1 MRFQSLPGGGQIPV
15 LGLGTWKVG
24 GTSSPD
30 YSQDDKALRGLQ
42 AALEMG
48 YTHIDTAEMYAG
60 GHTEE
65 LVGRAIRTFRRSD
78 LFLTSKVWPS
88 NLAYKAVLKACDASL
103 KRLQTD
109 YLDLYL
115 IHWPSDDIPLDETF
129 GALNELVRKG
139 LVRHLGVSNFN
150 LDQLRQAR
158 NLSETP
164 LATNQVPYSLYNRR
178 YTRNG
183 VLAACQEAGMIVTAY
198 TPLEKGQVADDLSVG
213 AIAEKVGASPVQ
225 VALAWLVNQP
235 GVIAIPM
242 SLNPRHL
249 EQNLKAAELQLAPE
263 DMDKLDQ
270 RIGSGHA

>member
-15 LGLGTWKVG
+15 VGLGTWKVG
-24 GTSSPD
+24 GGSSPD
-30 YSQDDKALRGLQ
+30 YSQDDKALRGLR

-65 LVGRAIRTFRRSD
+65 LVGQAIQGYQRSD

-88 NLAYKAVLKACDASL
+88 NLAYQAVLNACEASL
-103 KRLQTD
+103 ERLQTD

-115 IHWPSDDIPLDETF
+115 VHWPSDDIPLEETF
-129 GALNELVRKG
+129 GALSELVRRG
-139 LVRHLGVSNFN
+139 LVRHIGVSNFN
-150 LDQLRQAR
+150 LRQLRQAR

-164 LATNQVPYSLYNRR
+164 LTTNQVPYSFYNRR
-178 YTRNG
+178 YVQNG
-183 VLAACQEAGMIVTAY
+183 VLADCLEAGMIVTAY
-198 TPLEKGQVADDLSVG
+198 TPLEKGRVADDLYLA

-235 GVIAIPM
+235 GVVAIPM

-249 EQNLKAAELQLAPE
+249 KQNLRAADLVLAPE
-263 DMDKLDQ
+263 DMEQLNQ
-270 RIGSGHA
+270 HENGMV

>member
-1 MRFQSLPGGGQIPV
+1 MRYKSLPGGGQIPI

-24 GTSSPD
+24 GGSSPD

-42 AALEMG
+42 AALDLG

-65 LVGRAIRTFRRSD
+65 LIGRVIRAFRRQD

-88 NLAYKAVLKACDASL
+88 HLAYAAVMKACEASRE
-103 KRLQTD
+103 RLQTD

-115 IHWPSDDIPLDETF
+115 IHWPSDDIPLEETF
-129 GALNELVRKG
+129 GALNELVRKE
-139 LVRHLGVSNFN
+139 LVRHIGVSNFN
-150 LDQLRQAR
+150 LEQLRQAR

-178 YTRNG
+178 YARNG
-183 VLAACQEAGMIVTAY
+183 VLAACQEDRMILTAH
-198 TPLEKGQVADDLSVG
+198 TPLEKGQVADDLAVG
-213 AIAEKVGASPVQ
+213 AIAEKVGVSPVQ
-225 VALAWLVNQP
+225 IALAWLVNQP
-235 GVIAIPM
+235 EIIAIPM
-242 SLNPRHL
+242 SLNPQHL

-263 DMDKLDQ
+263 DMDKLNV
-270 RIGSGHA
+270 R

>member
-42 AALEMG
+42 AALEIG

-65 LVGRAIRTFRRSD
+65 LVGQAIRSFQRSN
-78 LFLTSKVWPS
+78 LFLTSKVLPS
-88 NLAYKAVLKACDASL
+88 NLAYAAVLKACEASL
-103 KRLQTD
+103 ERLQTD

-139 LVRHLGVSNFN
+139 LVRHLGVSNSN

-164 LATNQVPYSLYNRR
+164 LATIQVPYSLYNRR
-178 YTRNG
+178 YVRNG
-183 VLAACQEAGMIVTAY
+183 VLAACQEAGMILTAY
-198 TPLEKGQVADDLSVG
+198 TPLEKGQVADDLTVE

-263 DMDKLDQ
+263 DMEKLDQ
-270 RIGSGHA
+270 RIGPGHA